1 MKIFII
7 NLDRAKDR
15 KEFMQNQINKLSDLR
30 QVEFIF
36 FDAIDAKNDEHHRF
50 VGHYRKFL
58 AISNGGREL
67 KESEKAC
74 YASHFSLWQK
84 CVELGEP
91 IVILEDD
98 IELLPEFIE
107 GIKRIFSS
115 SYEYVRLMGLDTSNK
130 SFIELN
136 EHFSLTYDEVLGTQ
150 GYYLTAKGAKKFI
163 KGSKYWVLPV
173 DNYMDRVFI
182 HGVRNIL
189 HMPFLIKENDQ
200 MSANTTIPN
209 RYENDKMKKPF
220 SYRVS
225 REFCRLYNQI
235 RKRVYIFIDKSFL

>member
-15 KEFMQNQINKLSDLR
+15 KEFMQNQINKLSDLQ

-36 FDAIDAKNDEHHRF
+36 FDAIDAKNNEHHSF
-50 VGHYRKFL
+50 DKYYCSFLTKLYRAKD
-58 AISNGGREL
+58 STEG
-67 KESEKAC
+67 EKAC

-84 CVELGEP
+84 CVELDEP

-115 SYEYVRLMGLDTSNK
+115 SYEYVRLVVTDKPKNPFIPIQN
-130 SFIELN
+130 SFVM
-136 EHFSLTYDEVLGTQ
+136 TYDELAGAQ
-150 GYYLTAKGAKKFI
+150 GYYLTPKGAKKFI

-173 DNYMDRVFI
+173 DNYMDRI
-182 HGVRNIL
+182 SMHGVKTIL
-189 HMPFLIKENDQ
+189 HIPFLIKGDEQ
-200 MSANTTIPN
+200 MGENTTIPN
-209 RYENDKMKKPF
+209 RYNKNLKKPF
-220 SYRVS
+220 FWKMLREMYR
-225 REFCRLYNQI
+225 FFIQIKQNLYVILCKQG
-235 RKRVYIFIDKSFL
+235 LL